1 MRFIDYIRK
10 IFLKFVLY
18 FEFFKFLKGKKNNV
32 NVDNVDNMP
41 DVKEEKV
48 LLKFNQNNLQFLEWI
63 NHGGMQLPVYYFIKD
78 GKKYHY
84 LNFYDKTI
92 EVNGEKQRM
101 FIADRSLTTIN

>member
-1 MRFIDYIRK
+1 MRFIDYIKK

-18 FEFFKFLKGKKNNV
+18 FQFFKFLKGKKNNI
-32 NVDNVDNMP
+32 NVDNLSNIPNAED
-41 DVKEEKV
+41 ERI
-48 LLKFNQNNLQFLEWI
+48 LLKFNCNNLKFLEWI
-63 NHGGMQLPVYYFIKD
+63 NCSDMQLPVYYFIKD

-92 EVNGEKQRM
+92 GVSGERQRM